1 MTVTAKDESGESR
14 ILITG
19 MIAGFA
25 FEPRP
30 HAAFMTLVLKSGT
43 YLMDSAVHFR
53 SYQNSAMTYMEVL
66 DSITGTYGKAGIK
79 GEVCLETTP
88 CDFLLQHK
96 ETDWAFIK
104 RLASHFGLSVT
115 PAVTNEGSYYY
126 VGSAHYN
133 TYELPESAEFSVA
146 KKVDLFMEQGANGQG
161 SSFEQDYLEYR
172 ITAREVYDLWDEL
185 RVGTSGG
192 YVFCIHSE
200 YRQGELLHCYT
211 LRPMSGMGAMQVSNH
226 SLPGR
231 SFLAEIKEVQRD
243 SVRIGLAGDENT
255 GQEITRW
262 FPYSTGYS
270 SPDGPGWYCMP
281 EIGDQVRLQIPGD
294 SERDGYVISSV
305 HKETDAARQNPDHKS
320 FKTKYGKELLF
331 TPTSLEM
338 TNHQGMS
345 VKITDGEGISITSSK
360 NISITA
366 AGDMTLSSE
375 NASLVIAGSTSVD
388 VRQGGA
394 GLHME
399 QDVSFTGGKF
409 RIQ

>member
-1 MTVTAKDESGESR
+1 MKADQIHISQFDFLTLERLEIDRELGKHATATVAGYISDENLKDYKWKVLEHIWVTVTAKDESGESR
-14 ILITG
+14 ILMTG

-104 RLASHFGLSVT
+104 RLASYFGLSVT

-243 SVRIGLAGDENT
+243 SVRI
-255 GQEITRW
+255 
-262 FPYSTGYS
+262 
-270 SPDGPGWYCMP
+270 
-281 EIGDQVRLQIPGD
+281 V
-294 SERDGYVISSV
+294 
-305 HKETDAARQNPDHKS
+305 
-320 FKTKYGKELLF
+320 
-331 TPTSLEM
+331 
-338 TNHQGMS
+338 
-345 VKITDGEGISITSSK
+345 
-360 NISITA
+360 
-366 AGDMTLSSE
+366 
-375 NASLVIAGSTSVD
+375 
-388 VRQGGA
+388 
-394 GLHME
+394 
-399 QDVSFTGGKF
+399 FTGRAGMVLHAGNRGSGTSADPWGF
-409 RIQ
+409 RKGWVCD